1 MINCSD
7 LIHALELHGRGYG
20 DRSSLDRLLE
30 LAHRSLE
37 DPRTF
42 TWQRE
47 RLGAMIAQVE
57 ASRRTTQD
65 VEQESFLAAH
75 RMSPIRPGHPNDTG
89 VR

>member
-7 LIHALELHGRGYG
+7 LIRALELYGRGYG
-20 DRSSLDRLLE
+20 DRSSIDRLLE

-42 TWQRE
+42 TWQRD
-47 RLGAMIAQVE
+47 RLGALIGQVE
-57 ASRRTTQD
+57 ASRRTDQE

-75 RMSPIRPGHPNDTG
+75 RMSPIHPGHPNDAG
-89 VR
+89 AR